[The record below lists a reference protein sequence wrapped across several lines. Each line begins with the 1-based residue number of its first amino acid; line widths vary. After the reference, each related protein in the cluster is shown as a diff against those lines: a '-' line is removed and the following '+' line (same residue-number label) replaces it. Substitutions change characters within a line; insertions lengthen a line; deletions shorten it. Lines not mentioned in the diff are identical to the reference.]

1 MRIAKWAVL
10 FTCKRY
16 FKIIMTTGY
25 SNDGELI
32 SCNLKSVRNR

>member
-1 MRIAKWAVL
+1 MTIAEWAVL

-16 FKIIMTTGY
+16 FKIIMATGL

-32 SCNLKSVRNR
+32 SCNLKRVRNR